1 MSERVDDNLKEGRS
15 EYAINQA
22 ISLEI
27 ERFARGVVEH
37 YKSYSGLAKVASHK
51 VNPDYV
57 QNNLHQQSGFSAEIK
72 HVARNNANEIIY
84 GRGEL
89 IDRTDNLGLVNHN
102 SADVVAVDAK
112 TGRPII
118 DADGFFSSA
127 GQMKVFKDYR
137 KYRDLYKSEYEH
149 YKTVDLVI
157 PSDQFDTV
165 IADWNTQLAEL
176 ERQRESLLQQGRLEV
191 SRKVDERITAL
202 KDAKSRAKK
211 STVSTK
217 AAMEARVNPR
227 LSVAKDVLSISHR
240 AGLESAKMGAVFGG
254 AGSFVSNAVQLAQSE
269 KQMKEAVFD
278 ITVDASRSAVSAYAT
293 GVTSTALSGAMR
305 NASSQF
311 VQNLGKSNAPAAIV
325 QAGAIL
331 GKSFVQ
337 LARGQITAEQFVSNV
352 NREGVT
358 LATSM
363 AGSNLGAIIGTVA
376 LPGVGTV
383 VGGVIGGM
391 VASMLSGSLY
401 SELQRSVR
409 ALEESDRLRGE
420 TEKMCRLLLESHRSY
435 QTQLRFFFGA
445 FFEKKEAQLQSSF
458 EKISLALVSGGSIQ
472 DGLESL
478 AMTLGCELPFV
489 SNQAFEMHLGSG
501 QPLVI

>member
-1 MSERVDDNLKEGRS
+1 MSKKIDDIIEKGRP

-22 ISLEI
+22 IAFEV
-27 ERFARGVVEH
+27 ERFSRGVLEH
-37 YKSYSGLAKVASHK
+37 YKSYSGLSKIAGHK

-57 QNNLHQQSGFSAEIK
+57 QSNLHQQSGFSAEIK
-72 HVARNNANEIIY
+72 HVANNNANSVIF
-84 GRGEL
+84 GRGEI

-102 SADVVAVDAK
+102 SADVVAVDAR
-112 TGRPII
+112 TGRPILS
-118 DADGFFSSA
+118 ADGSFSSA

-137 KYRDLYKSEYEH
+137 KYRDFYKSEYEH

-157 PSDQFDTV
+157 PSDQFDMV
-165 IADWNTQLAEL
+165 IDDWNMQLAEL
-176 ERQRESLLQQGRLEV
+176 ERQKESLLKQGRGEV
-191 SRKVDERITAL
+191 EQRIDGRIAAL

-227 LSVAKDVLSISHR
+227 LSVAKAVLDVSHR
-240 AGLESAKMGAVFGG
+240 AGLESARMGVAFGG
-254 AGSFVSNAVQLAQSE
+254 GLSFVSNTVQLVQSE
-269 KQMKEAVFD
+269 KTVKEAVSDTF
-278 ITVDASRSAVSAYAT
+278 VDASKAAASAYAT
-293 GVTSTALSGAMR
+293 GATSTALSGAMR
-305 NASSQF
+305 NASNQL
-311 VQNLGKSNAPAAIV
+311 VQNLGKSNAPATIV

-331 GKSFVQ
+331 SKSFFQ

-363 AGSNLGAIIGTVA
+363 AGSNLGAIVGTVA

-409 ALEESDRLRGE
+409 ALEESDRLRSE
-420 TEKMCRLLLESHRSY
+420 TEEMCRSLLEAHRGY
-435 QTQLRFFFGA
+435 QARLSSVFSE
-445 FFEKKEAQLQSSF
+445 FFEDKETQLQSSF
-458 EKISLALVSGGSIQ
+458 EEISSALVSGRSIHG
-472 DGLESL
+472 GLEKL
-478 AMTLGCELPFV
+478 AATFGCELMFDT
-489 SNQAFEMHLGSG
+489 NEKFEKHLRLG